1 MNDGLRWEFIYNQIN
16 GLNGPDVCE
25 WVKDETAEDGA
36 LALLV
41 EQIYGVRNRLCKR
54 LGADPDTDKD
64 FGLLVSGLENLSRT
78 CGKLM
83 YHYGYQDGVQMGTVG
98 GIADALD

>member
-1 MNDGLRWEFIYNQIN
+1 MNDEERWEFIYDQIN
-16 GLNGPDVCE
+16 GLNEADVCE
-25 WVKDETAEDGA
+25 WAKDETAEGGA

-41 EQIYGVRNRLCKR
+41 EQIYGARNRLCKR

-64 FGLLVSGLENLSRT
+64 FGLLVSGFEGVSRT

-83 YHYGYQDGVQMGTVG
+83 YHYGYQDGVQIGTVG